1 MANANGG
8 IIYIGKDDKGNV
20 IGINNA
26 VKLVKEIPNKIK
38 DTMGIIPE
46 VKVEEEN
53 DLLYIAIKIDNYS
66 NAYKL
71 SRKILFKKWK

>member
-26 VKLVKEIPNKIK
+26 VKLVKEQ
-38 DTMGIIPE
+38 DFLRMTMQT
-46 VKVEEEN
+46 
-53 DLLYIAIKIDNYS
+53 
-66 NAYKL
+66 
-71 SRKILFKKWK
+71 